1 MSEQVILK
9 FLVIS
14 ENGNS
19 AAATAQIKEL
29 VKRNPVLVAFHGKD
43 CVALEDVCDGF
54 CENQEEGMEIVT
66 TSHPTET
73 LHEVR
78 EFIEEHQAEYLGRQ
92 FLTFKV

>member
-19 AAATAQIKEL
+19 SAAAAQIKEL
-29 VKRNPVLVAFHGKD
+29 VKKNPVLVAFHGKD
-43 CVALEDVCDGF
+43 CVALEGVCDGF

-78 EFIEEHQAEYLGRQ
+78 EFIEDHQAEYLGRQ